1 MSQILEDYTEKLYK
15 YCLTLTHNK
24 WDAEDL
30 VQETLI
36 KCFIAQRKSERE
48 INLTYLYT
56 TARNHFI
63 DGKRKKSEV
72 LIDGV
77 ETMTGSTL
85 IPEWDSL
92 IEILLSKLP
101 LRQAMML
108 TLKDVFQ
115 FSSKEIA
122 QMLRVSNESVK
133 TALHRIRLNLKDQ
146 ETSLN
151 TRSED
156 PVISIRNLAASIKDE
171 DPYKIFYYYRL
182 LESENCK
189 VLCKKNDEGIV
200 FFVSDPDGNL
210 LQIGSK

>member
-1 MSQILEDYTEKLYK
+1 MILQLEDYTEKLYA

-30 VQETLI
+30 VQETFI
-36 KCFIAQRKSERE
+36 KCYKAQMENKRE

-63 DGKRKKSEV
+63 DQKRKKSEV
-72 LIDGV
+72 LI
-77 ETMTGSTL
+77 EEAEAFAGSTQ

-92 IEILLSKLP
+92 IEILLCKLP
-101 LRQAMML
+101 LRQAMLL

-115 FSSKEIA
+115 FSSQEIA

-133 TALHRIRLNLKDQ
+133 TALHRIRLNVK
-146 ETSLN
+146 ENKTTSIN
-151 TRSED
+151 RSENH
-156 PVISIRNLAASIKDE
+156 VIPIEALSLAIKSE
-171 DPYKIFYYYRL
+171 DSYRIFYYYRL
-182 LESENCK
+182 LESANFK
-189 VLCKKNDEGIV
+189 VLCNRKNEMTV
-200 FFVSDPDGNL
+200 FFISDPDGNL